1 MRLISLFWLKIPS
14 LYWLCIVCSVKEQK
28 QCLDLC
34 IFSFVHNVKL
44 KGRIRE
50 RVKVTIKIDYPFWF
64 RRAFYRHFPKSYRHC
79 LLERFD
85 WKFLAQSLSFMS
97 AKPLVME
104 VTQIRTFIEG
114 CSLESQTK
122 VRTLILIYC
131 WDKRLIILPWL
142 IISFKTCSKSNSL

>member
-28 QCLDLC
+28 QCLDQD

-50 RVKVTIKIDYPFWF
+50 RVKVTIKMDYPFWF

-79 LLERFD
+79 LLERFH

-104 VTQIRTFIEG
+104 VNQIKTFIEG

-122 VRTLILIYC
+122 VRTLILKYC
-131 WDKRLIILPWL
+131 WDKRLIFLSWL

>member
-44 KGRIRE
+44 KGRITE

-79 LLERFD
+79 LKIWLEV
-85 WKFLAQSLSFMS
+85 SST
-97 AKPLVME
+97 KPFIHVGKTLGNGGE
-104 VTQIRTFIEG
+104 SNKTLIEG

-122 VRTLILIYC
+122 VRTLILKYC
-131 WDKRLIILPWL
+131 WDKRLIFLSWL